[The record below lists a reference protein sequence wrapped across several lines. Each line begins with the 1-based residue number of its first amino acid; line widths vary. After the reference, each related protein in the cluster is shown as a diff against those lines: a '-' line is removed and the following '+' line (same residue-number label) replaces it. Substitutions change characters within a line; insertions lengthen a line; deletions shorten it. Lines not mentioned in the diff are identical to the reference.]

1 VLAQAP
7 DPQSVKAA
15 RGLANPRTWSELGC
29 TDTLVFGKC
38 QGSGK
43 QPYQVTV
50 DLTEPAYRCTCP
62 SRKFPCKHGLALL
75 LLWVEHGEAVS
86 TVSSDLAPETPV
98 RPRVS
103 GARSEAKVVDPEA
116 QARRQAE
123 REATMS
129 AGLDE
134 FERWLGDLVRQGL
147 AGARRQPYSF
157 WDETAARLVDTQLP
171 SLAERVRE
179 VGGSLAGRSDWA
191 DVLLTEAGRWQLSIH
206 AWRARDTL
214 APDLQGD
221 LRVFLGWPRRQDE
234 VARFSRVDDEWVV
247 AGVRQGEDER
257 ILSQRTWMWGRRS
270 RRWVVV
276 LDFAAAGAALRTAHV
291 VGSVVADAVVVH
303 PGSDPPRVG
312 LSGEQEVV
320 GANAAPATLSV
331 ADAVD
336 QLSTWLAANPWRDR
350 MPVALA
356 DVVLVEDAGRW
367 WLQDPAGDRLP
378 LARLVEPWTMLAL
391 SAGHPATVV
400 AEWDAGALVPIS
412 FLPPKPGAGSGFR
425 GQERRAPVPL

>member
-75 LLWVEHGEAVS
+75 LLWVEHGDAVGTAATAAGYADDWAS
-86 TVSSDLAPETPV
+86 ERAG
-98 RPRVS
+98 RAARRA
-103 GARSEAKVVDPEA
+103 ARSGGSGDVVDPEA

-191 DVLLTEAGRWQLSIH
+191 DVLLTAAGRWQLAIH
-206 AWRARDTL
+206 AWRARATL
-214 APDLQGD
+214 GPDLLGD

-234 VARFSRVDDEWVV
+234 VARFPRLEDEWVV

-270 RRWVVV
+270 GRWVVV

-291 VGSVVADAVVVH
+291 VGSVVRDAVVVH

-320 GANAAPATLSV
+320 GTNAVPSPLSV
-331 ADAVD
+331 AAAVD

-350 MPVALA
+350 LPVVLA
-356 DVVLVEDAGRW
+356 DIVLVEEAGRW

-378 LARLVEPWTMLAL
+378 LDRLVEPWTMLAL
-391 SAGHPATVV
+391 AAGHPATVV
-400 AEWDAGALVPIS
+400 AERDAGALVPLAIT
-412 FLPPKPGAGSGFR
+412 PTKT
-425 GQERRAPVPL
+425 PVPL